1 MAAIEKTK
9 IFIPQVE
16 NMAVVTKG
24 KRSAKKRNDG
34 LMVDIQW
41 PGMALSRATKAI
53 LNPPSRTTC
62 ARHAYEI
69 LVRSNFSP
77 RARQQY
83 LKALKEG
90 D

>member
-34 LMVDIQW
+34 LMVDIQ
-41 PGMALSRATKAI
+41 
-53 LNPPSRTTC
+53 
-62 ARHAYEI
+62 
-69 LVRSNFSP
+69 
-77 RARQQY
+77 
-83 LKALKEG
+83 
-90 D
+90 